1 MQSLVRTG
9 LGQFHLENYRTV
21 VVERH
26 WSSQDWQDVGEG
38 FQGVET
44 ELKLATW
51 RQARRVV
58 VLRRQVKG
66 EVLVE
71 AKGQRAKR
79 QASLQ
84 FAEPLQAVKLWEYTV
99 LVTNADYRLDAIG
112 QL

>member
-1 MQSLVRTG
+1 M
-9 LGQFHLENYRTV
+9 
-21 VVERH
+21 VERH

-51 RQARRVV
+51 HQARRVV

-71 AKGQRAKR
+71 AKGRRAKR

-99 LVTNADYRLDAIG
+99 LVTNADYHLDAIG
-112 QL
+112 QLYLDRTGPTAKTALTN